1 MPCTHMW
8 WSDGLQSAASGP
20 AAKGKGKPG
29 ASKPKAGPSSQT
41 KKKGKSGKKMGSDE
55 DDDDDDY
62 DDQAERDEEGEEED
76 GGGGGGGGAGPS
88 HSLKDRR
95 NAFHRWY
102 LGMKGGEDDGGGWA
116 DQAEREAQAMIEAG
130 EEAAEEQRGRGAAG
144 QLSILHQVGAGGGGG
159 EQQREGEEEGSWAT
173 LQTCSGIR
181 CSDGGCLRPLQD
193 PQQMKWSI
201 LRTALSPP
209 PHPPMAGA
217 LAPHR
222 T

>member
-1 MPCTHMW
+1 MVA
-8 WSDGLQSAASGP
+8 LQSVASGP
-20 AAKGKGKPG
+20 AAKGKPG

-41 KKKGKSGKKMGSDE
+41 KKKGKGGKKMGSDE

-95 NAFHRWY
+95 NAFHCWY

-144 QLSILHQVGAGGGGG
+144 QLSILHQVGAGGAEEISRGKERRRAAGP
-159 EQQREGEEEGSWAT
+159 RCRPVVVFVVLMEGA
-173 LQTCSGIR
+173 
-181 CSDGGCLRPLQD
+181 
-193 PQQMKWSI
+193 
-201 LRTALSPP
+201 
-209 PHPPMAGA
+209 
-217 LAPHR
+217 
-222 T
+222 